1 MKKLVC
7 TKSMITEWKVGQ
19 IYTLTDE
26 VKNEGYGNFH
36 RLAEMSDLNSW
47 VSETFIKNDFAP
59 VEDIKAS
66 VTLTWGDGRED
77 KRYFVD
83 NESAEEFHKE
93 ARKVISKHHRKNAK
107 SRTIDKV
114 LENSVIEYDIE
125 YAA

>member
-36 RLAEMSDLNSW
+36 KLAEMSSLNSW
-47 VSETFIKNDFAP
+47 VSETFIKHDFAP
-59 VEDIKAS
+59 AENIKAS
-66 VTLTWGDGRED
+66 VTLTWGDGRVD

-83 NESAEEFHKE
+83 NTSAEAFQKE
-93 ARKVISKHHRKNAK
+93 ARKVISKHHRKNAAYREPQK
-107 SRTIDKV
+107 T
-114 LENSVIEYDIE
+114 LESSVIEYNVS

>member
-7 TKSMITEWKVGQ
+7 TKSIVTECKVGQ

-36 RLAEMSDLNSW
+36 KLAEMSDLNSW
-47 VSETFIKNDFAP
+47 ISETFIKHDFAP
-59 VEDIKAS
+59 AENIKAS

-83 NESAEEFHKE
+83 NESAETFLKD

-107 SRTIDKV
+107 YRPVNKT
-114 LENSVIEYDIE
+114 LENSVIEYNIE
-125 YAA
+125 YTA